1 MPEQRDVNQLDRGV
15 SKWNQWRRKHPEIL
29 PDLSNADLRGKR
41 LSSINFRRVN
51 LMGANLCGVALDS
64 ADLSYAN
71 LAMAD
76 LTGANLCHANLHGTI
91 FRKTTLCEVR
101 CRKATMHETLLLNMD
116 MRTVKGLDTI
126 RHLGPSMIDVTTIGR
141 SAGSIPQKFLQGVGL
156 TGHLLEAILEQS
168 KNPLSYF
175 TCFISYASEDQHFVE
190 VLYQNLQQRG
200 VRCWFAP
207 MNLRPGDKFPEKITE
222 AIQHHDKLLL
232 VLSKHALASDWVK
245 KEVEIARNK
254 ERGGKVDVLLPVCLD
269 TVLLHSPGWA
279 GFISKKR
286 YIANFERWKQP
297 RAFQK
302 QLGVL
307 LKALQGK
314 PV

>member
-1 MPEQRDVNQLDRGV
+1 MSNYIDQLNGSV
-15 SKWNQWRRKHPEIL
+15 SEWNQWRRKNPKIL
-29 PDLSNADLRGKR
+29 PDLSNADLRGKK

-51 LMGANLCGVALDS
+51 LEGANLCGVALDS

-91 FRKTTLCEVR
+91 FRKTTLREVR
-101 CRKATMHETLLLNMD
+101 CRKATMHETQLLNVD
-116 MRTVKGLDTI
+116 MRTAKGLDTI
-126 RHLGPSMIDVTTIGR
+126 QHMGPSMIDVATIGR
-141 SAGSIPQKFLQGVGL
+141 STGSIPQKFLQGVGL

-175 TCFISYASEDQHFVE
+175 TCFISYASEDQRFAE
-190 VLYQNLQQRG
+190 ILYHDLQQRG

-207 MNLRPGDKFPEKITE
+207 MNLRPGDKFPEKITN

-232 VLSKHALASDWVK
+232 ILSKHALASDWVK

-254 ERGGKVDVLLPVCLD
+254 ERGGKVDVLLPICLD
-269 TVLLHSPGWA
+269 TALPDSPGWA
-279 GFISKKR
+279 SFILKKHHL
-286 YIANFERWKQP
+286 ADFVRWKHRPVYQE
-297 RAFQK
+297 
-302 QLGVL
+302 QLGIL
-307 LKALQGK
+307 LQVLQGK